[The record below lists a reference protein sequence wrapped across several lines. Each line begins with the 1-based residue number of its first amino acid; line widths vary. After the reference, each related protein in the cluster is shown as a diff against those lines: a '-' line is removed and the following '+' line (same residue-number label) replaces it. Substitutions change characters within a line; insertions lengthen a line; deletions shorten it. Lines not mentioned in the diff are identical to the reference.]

1 MFAWLASWFYTTDYS
16 GPARNAPN
24 EGLDIKK
31 YIEEKPPE
39 VKIITQED
47 IINAKNKLH
56 KVEPNNKSS
65 IYKSPLLKEF
75 DNVFAVG
82 YKIILKQEEKK
93 NKMFAT
99 SYKYY
104 IIT

>member
-1 MFAWLASWFYTTDYS
+1 
-16 GPARNAPN
+16 
-24 EGLDIKK
+24 
-31 YIEEKPPE
+31 

-82 YKIILKQEEKK
+82 YQNYFEARRKK
-93 NKMFAT
+93 EQNVCNEL
-99 SYKYY
+99 
-104 IIT
+104 